1 MATQVASLYGLLTLD
16 ASDWDNKLKSADSGL
31 AGLGSKLQ
39 GVGKTMTLAT
49 APIAAGLGVSV
60 KAAAD
65 FDESMTNVA
74 AVMGM
79 TGSETAAMSKEILNV
94 GRKARSGPQAVAD
107 AMYDIAG
114 GVADASSHMAILNAS
129 VATSEAGNADLAG
142 TTSALI
148 SIMNSYGFSADQAGF
163 ASDVLTQTV
172 GKGTGSMDEF
182 ASALPQVTGLAS
194 SLGIS
199 FDDLGGMMAYLTT
212 QGTSTSQSA
221 TQLGAMMTALLNPN
235 EKMKKAMGELGL
247 ESGSAAIANLGLVG
261 VFKKLSTQS
270 PTFQSNMA
278 GAVGSVEALRGV
290 TAFGSDNAVD
300 ALAAFSNG
308 LDGATAAAREIQ
320 NQSFTAQ
327 WDLLNAGING
337 VGITIG
343 TALLPTLNNLIS
355 QLMPVID
362 RVTEWMTQNPEVTQT
377 LVMLAGALVLV
388 GPLVAAL
395 GTAIGMIASPIGIV
409 IAAVVALG
417 AAYMTNFGGIRDF
430 IDTQVM
436 PLLGK
441 FWAFLGGVWEM
452 VRPALEAVYNWFVN
466 DALPAIGNY
475 VTNTVLP
482 AVQGLF
488 NWIGGVWDTIS
499 PALAAVYDWFVTTA
513 LPEIQRFIENTV
525 LPAVQGLFDFIGGVW
540 DFISPVLEDVYDWFV
555 TSGLPAV
562 NDFIGTVVQTIG
574 DFVTTIQ
581 NVWTAIQPYV
591 QALAD
596 GIVRLLQP
604 VATFIKG
611 LIDGIAAIQNFEASK
626 QTARE
631 ATSGLSNDQLWQRTL
646 AAAGGNDFMAR
657 IAFSQLRADGGPVNG
672 GQPYVVGER
681 GPELFVPGQSGAI
694 VPNGAMGGVSISGLT
709 IYANDAA
716 GGRAAADAFE
726 RRIGSL
732 LAARGGV

>member
-1 MATQVASLYGLLTLD
+1 MAVQVASLYGLLTLD
-16 ASDWDNKLKSADSGL
+16 ASNWDSTLKNADSGL

-39 GVGKTMTLAT
+39 SIGAKMTLAT
-49 APIAAGLGVSV
+49 APIATGLGVSV
-60 KAAAD
+60 KAAVD
-65 FDESMTNVA
+65 FDESITNVA
-74 AVMGM
+74 AVLGL
-79 TGSETAAMSKEILNV
+79 TGDEATALGKDLLKI
-94 GRKARSGPQAVAD
+94 GRKSRSGPQAIAD
-107 AMYDIAG
+107 AYYDIAG
-114 GVADASSHMAILNAS
+114 GVADTSSHMAILNAA

-148 SIMNSYGFSADQAGF
+148 SIMNSYGFSADKAGY

-172 GKGTGSMDEF
+172 NKGVGSMDEF
-182 ASALPQVTGLAS
+182 ASALPKVSGLANS
-194 SLGIS
+194 VGIS

-212 QGTSTSQSA
+212 QGNSTSESA
-221 TQLGAMMTALLNPN
+221 TQLTAMMQALLNPN
-235 EKMKKAMGELGL
+235 EKMIKALDELGV

-261 VFKKLSTQS
+261 AFDALLKQS
-270 PTFQSNMA
+270 PTFQSNMS
-278 GAVGSVEALRGV
+278 GAVGNTEAFRGV
-290 TAFGSDNAVD
+290 VAFGSNSAVD

-308 LDGATAAAREIQ
+308 LDGATDAARQIQ
-320 NQSFTAQ
+320 NESFAAQ
-327 WDLLNAGING
+327 FDLLKSNVSGLA
-337 VGITIG
+337 ITIG
-343 TALLPTLNNLIS
+343 TALLPSLNDLIS
-355 QLMPVID
+355 KLQPIID
-362 RVTEWMTQNPEVTQT
+362 GIVEWIDQNPQATQT

-466 DALPAIGNY
+466 DALPAISSF

-482 AVQGLF
+482 AVQGFF

-525 LPAVQGLFDFIGGVW
+525 RPAVEGLFDFIGGVW
-540 DFISPVLEDVYDWFV
+540 DFISPVLADVYDWFV
-555 TSGLPAV
+555 TSGLPAI
-562 NDFIGTVVQTIG
+562 NDFIGTVVKTVG

-604 VATFIKG
+604 VADFIKG
-611 LIDGIAAIQNFEASK
+611 LIDGIAAIQNFEASR
-626 QTARE
+626 QTAQT
-631 ATSGLSNDQLWQRTL
+631 ATAGLSNDQLWQKTL

-657 IAFSQLRADGGPVNG
+657 IAFAQLRADGGPVNA

-681 GPELFVPGQSGAI
+681 GPELFVPGQSGSI

-726 RRIGSL
+726 RRLVAIRRE
-732 LAARGGV
+732 RG